1 LCLLHS
7 FLHSICWTEFLVIFL
22 IKTNMSQTDI
32 YYRIRRILSFNF
44 NVEDHGNLY
53 TASLNNQLGLSPM
66 ELNLLLYH
74 IEQSFNIKLKD
85 GLETEVSSLNQ
96 LVSYVSHEV
105 NRKNLN

>member
-1 LCLLHS
+1 
-7 FLHSICWTEFLVIFL
+7 
-22 IKTNMSQTDI
+22 MSQTDI

-44 NVEDHGNLY
+44 NVEDYGNLY

>member
-1 LCLLHS
+1 
-7 FLHSICWTEFLVIFL
+7 
-22 IKTNMSQTDI
+22 
-32 YYRIRRILSFNF
+32 
-44 NVEDHGNLY
+44 
-53 TASLNNQLGLSPM
+53 M